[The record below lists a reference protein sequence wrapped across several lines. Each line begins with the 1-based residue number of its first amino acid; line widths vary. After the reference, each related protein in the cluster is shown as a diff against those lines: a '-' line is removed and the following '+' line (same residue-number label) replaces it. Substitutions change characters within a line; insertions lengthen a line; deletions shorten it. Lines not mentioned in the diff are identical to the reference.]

1 MGKYSLNLRKGLV
14 KLRIKSVSDEM
25 LRTLK
30 GLKTIKNDN
39 QIKRNKT
46 AKNLRTNTL
55 GTNDLNVNSGEN
67 NCSNSKTMVSK
78 NESEKK

>member
-1 MGKYSLNLRKGLV
+1 
-14 KLRIKSVSDEM
+14 M

-39 QIKRNKT
+39 QMKRNKT

-55 GTNDLNVNSGEN
+55 GTNDLKSNTGDN
-67 NCSNSKTMVSK
+67 NYSNSKTVISK
-78 NESEKK
+78 NESENKK